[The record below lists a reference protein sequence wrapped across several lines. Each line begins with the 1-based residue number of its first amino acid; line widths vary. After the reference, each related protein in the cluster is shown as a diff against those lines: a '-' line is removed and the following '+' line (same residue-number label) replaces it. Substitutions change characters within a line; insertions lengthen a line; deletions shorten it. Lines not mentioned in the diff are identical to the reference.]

1 MENVVFTQSLMG
13 FNRAQVLEYIDAI
26 VKQLKDQEIEYTQKQ
41 ERLQQEVDS
50 LSEKCAENKEDL
62 TLTVEK
68 IQELSEE
75 VEYFKKNNFELK
87 NQIDHYRNLILTKD
101 GEIISLKKD
110 ASTFKAQCEKLS
122 AVNSEWKGKQDKIAE
137 CLINANLKAEYIVK
151 EAEKEAEN
159 KTLAMKEKVDTLAS
173 DVVNLKDEISQVEK
187 QLELSFQ
194 KLQKAMDDMDSS
206 ANTIERQVIS
216 YREKVEGISQE
227 LPQEVTQENV
237 AATDEKK
244 TVAEQATAAEN
255 TDVTKPTG
263 APSAHIAR
271 QYVKPIKKT
280 LTDNVLD
287 AISKIIGQN

>member
-122 AVNSEWKGKQDKIAE
+122 AVNSEWKG
-137 CLINANLKAEYIVK
+137 
-151 EAEKEAEN
+151 
-159 KTLAMKEKVDTLAS
+159 
-173 DVVNLKDEISQVEK
+173 
-187 QLELSFQ
+187 
-194 KLQKAMDDMDSS
+194 
-206 ANTIERQVIS
+206 
-216 YREKVEGISQE
+216 
-227 LPQEVTQENV
+227 
-237 AATDEKK
+237 
-244 TVAEQATAAEN
+244 
-255 TDVTKPTG
+255 
-263 APSAHIAR
+263 
-271 QYVKPIKKT
+271 
-280 LTDNVLD
+280 
-287 AISKIIGQN
+287 